1 MFQNSLSAGKHM
13 ICDFKNI
20 QNKKLL
26 NDDDKLNEML
36 GLVCHHY
43 QFEVIKKIHKVF
55 HPEGCTI
62 LYLLSESHL
71 SIHTFPERNF
81 LSFDIY
87 TCREYKDNTEYLE
100 IFDRLIE
107 CLKAYKNSSTSQIID
122 RLF

>member
-1 MFQNSLSAGKHM
+1 MFQNSVSAGKHM
-13 ICDFKNI
+13 ICDLKNI
-20 QNKKLL
+20 QNKVLL
-26 NDDDKLNEML
+26 NDPDKLNEML
-36 GLVCHHY
+36 GLICHYY
-43 QFEVIKKIHKVF
+43 QFQLIEKIHKVF

-100 IFDRLIE
+100 IFDRLIDF
-107 CLKAYKNSSTSQIID
+107 LKADKCSSTYQIIE